1 MDIKPIANKS
11 DLPLRT
17 QQQAQI
23 EQINALVKTLGL
35 KPGDQFIAQVTK
47 VVVAT
52 PNERTEL
59 LKSIDTAIAQLEKNA
74 ASPAN
79 RATLAQLLEQR
90 ALIQQPTLRLISLAA
105 SNPLQATNPAMQVA
119 SATPQPAPSQS
130 ALVQPASAQPASLPA
145 TPAPPAPSQPTQL
158 QSTHSQVAPS
168 PAAATNILSYST
180 QAVSVGQTLLMQLAT
195 SQRVQVLE
203 PISQDQSQKLLDLI
217 TTLSAA
223 GKPLPGSLV
232 ELVRSVQTIN
242 TQALATIQ
250 TQEAISETLRQ
261 LLPLKDRGQDLLG
274 TLPKLTQFVQQ
285 LPPSARSEWLSSEL
299 QASLKTLANHIRLH
313 DQLSN
318 PKLLAMTLHNN
329 GQRFEAKLAQALG
342 LAPATSTANTS
353 TPTTAATST
362 NPSADKA
369 LAATNNL
376 ALGMTAGKGQAAM
389 NASLTGTER
398 TAIERL
404 AAQDLKGALLGVLAQ
419 LERERSLAS
428 VNALSPVSEAGKVN
442 LANALPQLLGLLV
455 QKQPTELSQK
465 QLRAQLVMLMH
476 QYTLGSL
483 AKIQLQQIH
492 SLNHQQTQADQP
504 QPTQS
509 WQMEIPIRQG
519 QEVHPLNIQLEQKWV
534 DDAEEGNNK
543 EVKRVRQWNVMLGFE
558 LVDLGRFYAQLGLLG
573 ERLSLKFWA
582 EQEQTLNQ
590 VQAQLATLKEQLEQE
605 GMQITQLQCVPGLPP
620 TPKIALNYSLVDIK
634 T

>member
-1 MDIKPIANKS
+1 
-11 DLPLRT
+11 
-17 QQQAQI
+17 
-23 EQINALVKTLGL
+23 
-35 KPGDQFIAQVTK
+35 
-47 VVVAT
+47 
-52 PNERTEL
+52 
-59 LKSIDTAIAQLEKNA
+59 
-74 ASPAN
+74 
-79 RATLAQLLEQR
+79 
-90 ALIQQPTLRLISLAA
+90 
-105 SNPLQATNPAMQVA
+105 
-119 SATPQPAPSQS
+119 
-130 ALVQPASAQPASLPA
+130 
-145 TPAPPAPSQPTQL
+145 
-158 QSTHSQVAPS
+158 
-168 PAAATNILSYST
+168 
-180 QAVSVGQTLLMQLAT
+180 
-195 SQRVQVLE
+195 
-203 PISQDQSQKLLDLI
+203 
-217 TTLSAA
+217 
-223 GKPLPGSLV
+223 
-232 ELVRSVQTIN
+232 
-242 TQALATIQ
+242 
-250 TQEAISETLRQ
+250 
-261 LLPLKDRGQDLLG
+261 
-274 TLPKLTQFVQQ
+274 
-285 LPPSARSEWLSSEL
+285 
-299 QASLKTLANHIRLH
+299 
-313 DQLSN
+313 
-318 PKLLAMTLHNN
+318 
-329 GQRFEAKLAQALG
+329 
-342 LAPATSTANTS
+342 
-353 TPTTAATST
+353 
-362 NPSADKA
+362 
-369 LAATNNL
+369 
-376 ALGMTAGKGQAAM
+376 
-389 NASLTGTER
+389 
-398 TAIERL
+398 
-404 AAQDLKGALLGVLAQ
+404 Q

-492 SLNHQQTQADQP
+492 SLNHQQTQVDQP

-620 TPKIALNYSLVDIK
+620 TPRIALNYSLVDIK